1 MQSASPSGRFGF
13 GPGVVWDRARS
24 SMGGGVL
31 WSALIVFLLTFAIAQ
46 STATAAWVGG
56 IEVIPLIALGGAILM
71 AVLAVLPVGWPV
83 GIGIGM
89 ILGPIV
95 AVIAAGPTIHA
106 AHPTDPALISAGG
119 LSLKVVSLWLGRIAD
134 GSAGGDPAFYLFLIC
149 WLMWVTGAWLS
160 WSVLR
165 WRKPMLGLI
174 PGAAAFATNLL
185 NFPQNQNGYTLSIL
199 VLTLALLLWS
209 NYTGSIASANRA
221 HVKLTGDA
229 RWDFWESGLVAM
241 AALIVLAIMLPPLS
255 TVDRTVDAESTL
267 FSNWAQ
273 LQQRLSTHVG
283 AIGTGPGGSGTT
295 GFSLDVPLGGP
306 LTRTQDPIFTYTKDT
321 KVGDYA
327 STMYF
332 RWVDVTATVGG
343 EWRYSAPPGLRRSI
357 GKNQTATFAENY
369 QGLAFAGVDIKML
382 RPPAAGPDIV
392 FYPGELYR
400 IDRPTVATQV
410 VLPLSTIGNLYSI
423 DRLSSVSPPTALGN
437 YVVTVEYSSAT
448 DAQLKAAG
456 SNYPDWVQQFS
467 TLPATGYRS
476 ADVMSYIHDLALK
489 IVTDARA
496 TNPYDEATAIQN
508 YLRDPQNFTYKLSGF
523 PQAPVG
529 TDRLYYFLHTSHE
542 GYCEYF
548 ATAMGDMLRSLGIP
562 TRLVNGSGPGAF
574 NSSTNSFVVR
584 GEDAHTWVESYFP
597 GYGWIPF
604 EPTPDIAGGYEPI
617 TRGSQGQTLCLR
629 DDNCDPG
636 TTTGVGGIVPGPTSQ
651 PRGVRN
657 PNDPGPP
664 PSTFGL
670 RLPDAGTLTKIIGVI
685 LAIILL
691 LGAAIARYLRPRTV
705 MAVWKRTI
713 SLSEM
718 AGAKRPPP
726 GETPLELGR
735 RLQRSFPEASEPVG
749 ALAGG
754 FVVAAYAPADEAS
767 SSRSSVMDAWS
778 ALRPLL
784 VRRVLARLRP
794 NRA

>member
-1 MQSASPSGRFGF
+1 
-13 GPGVVWDRARS
+13 
-24 SMGGGVL
+24 MGGGLL
-31 WSALIVFLLTFAIAQ
+31 WSALMVFLLTYAIAG
-46 STATAAWVGG
+46 STATAGWVSGV
-56 IEVIPLIALGGAILM
+56 EVIPPVALAGALLL
-71 AVLAVLPVGWPV
+71 AVLAVLPVPWAAALGA
-83 GIGIGM
+83 GM
-89 ILGPIV
+89 IVGPIV
-95 AVIAAGPTIHA
+95 ALFAAGPMIHA
-106 AHPTDPALISAGG
+106 AHPLDPALVGAGG
-119 LSLKVVSLWLGRIAD
+119 LSLRIVSIWWGRLTD
-134 GSAGGDPAFYLFLIC
+134 GEAANDPSFYLFLIC

-160 WSVLR
+160 WCVLR

-185 NFPQNQNGYTLSIL
+185 NIPANQNGYTLGIL
-199 VLTLALLLWS
+199 VLTLALLLWT

-241 AALIVLAIMLPPLS
+241 AALIVLGVMLPPLS
-255 TVDRTVDAESTL
+255 TVDRTVNAESSL

-273 LQQRLSTHVG
+273 LQQRLTSHVG
-283 AIGTGPGGSGTT
+283 AVGTGPGGSGTT
-295 GFSLDVPLGGP
+295 GLSLDVPLGGP

-321 KVGDYA
+321 KVGDFA

-343 EWRYSAPPGLRRSI
+343 EWRYSATPGLRRSI

-382 RPPAAGPDIV
+382 RPPTAGPDIV
-392 FYPGELYR
+392 FYPGQLYR

-467 TLPATGYRS
+467 TLPASGYRS

-508 YLRDPQNFTYKLSGF
+508 YLRDPQNFTYKLTGY

-562 TRLVNGSGPGAF
+562 TRLVNGSGPGTF

-617 TRGSQGQTLCLR
+617 TRGSQGQSLCLR
-629 DDNCDPG
+629 DENCNPGGTG
-636 TTTGVGGIVPGPTSQ
+636 TTGGTQPTPTGLPPGF
-651 PRGVRN
+651 RE
-657 PNDPGPP
+657 PGSSGSGPAI
-664 PSTFGL
+664 F
-670 RLPDAGTLTKIIGVI
+670 RAPDAATLTTIVGVL
-685 LAIILL
+685 LALFLL
-691 LGAAIARYLRPRTV
+691 IGAAVARYLRPRTV
-705 MAVWKRTI
+705 MGVWKRMI
-713 SLSEM
+713 ALSAL
-718 AGAKRPPP
+718 AGAKRRP

-735 RLQRSFPEASEPVG
+735 RLQRTFPEASEPVG

-754 FVVAAYAPADEAS
+754 FMVAAYAPEEVAS
-767 SSRSSVMDAWS
+767 GSRSTVMEAWS
-778 ALRPLL
+778 ALRPFL

>member
-1 MQSASPSGRFGF
+1 MQFASPSGRLALARGQLW
-13 GPGVVWDRARS
+13 GRARS

-31 WSALIVFLLTFAIAQ
+31 WSALIVFLLTYAIAS
-46 STATAAWVGG
+46 STATAGWVSGV
-56 IEVIPLIALGGAILM
+56 EVLPLVALGGALLM
-71 AVLAVLPVGWPV
+71 AALAVLPIPWPAALGAGLIVG
-83 GIGIGM
+83 
-89 ILGPIV
+89 LIV
-95 AVIAAGPTIHA
+95 ALVAAGPMLHA
-106 AHPTDPALISAGG
+106 THPLDPALVGAGG
-119 LSLKVVSLWLGRIAD
+119 FSLRIVSIWWGRLTD
-134 GSAGGDPAFYLFLIC
+134 GEAANDPSFYLFLIC

-160 WSVLR
+160 WCVLR

-185 NFPQNQNGYTLSIL
+185 NIPTNQNGYTLSIL
-199 VLTLALLLWS
+199 VLTLALLLWT

-241 AALIVLAIMLPPLS
+241 AALIVLGVMLPPLS
-255 TVDRTVDAESTL
+255 TVDRTVDVESNL

-273 LQQRLSTHVG
+273 LQQRLTTNPGVV
-283 AIGTGPGGSGTT
+283 GTGPGGSGTT
-295 GFSLDVPLGGP
+295 GFSPDVPLGGP
-306 LTRTQDPIFTYTKDT
+306 LTRTTDPVFTYTKDT

-332 RWVDVTATVGG
+332 RGVDVTATVGG
-343 EWRYSAPPGLRRSI
+343 EWRYSAAPGLRRSI
-357 GKNQTATFAENY
+357 GKNQTATYAENY
-369 QGLAFAGVDIKML
+369 EGLAFAGVDVKML
-382 RPPAAGPDIV
+382 RPPIGNADIV
-392 FYPGELYR
+392 FYPGQLYR
-400 IDRPTVATQV
+400 VDRPTVATQV
-410 VLPLSTIGNLYSI
+410 VLPIAQIGNLFSV
-423 DRLSSVSPPTALGN
+423 DRLSSVSPPTAIGS

-448 DAQLKAAG
+448 DAQLKVAG

-476 ADVMSYIHDLALK
+476 PDVMSQIHDLALQ
-489 IVTDARA
+489 IVTAAGA
-496 TNPYDEATAIQN
+496 TNPYDKATAIQN
-508 YLRDPQNFTYKLSGF
+508 YLRDPQNFTYMLSGY

-529 TDRLYYFLHTSHE
+529 TDRLWYFLFRSHK

-548 ATAMGDMLRSLGIP
+548 ASAMGDMLRSLGIP
-562 TRLVNGSGPGAF
+562 TRLVNGFGPGTF

-617 TRGSQGQTLCLR
+617 TRGSQGQSLCLR
-629 DDNCDPG
+629 DENCDPG
-636 TTTGVGGIVPGPTSQ
+636 GTVTTGGTQPTPSALPPGFREPT
-651 PRGVRN
+651 N
-657 PNDPGPP
+657 PGSG
-664 PSTFGL
+664 STIF
-670 RLPDAGTLTKIIGVI
+670 RAPDAGTLTTIIGVL
-685 LAIILL
+685 LALILL
-691 LGAAIARYLRPRTV
+691 LAAAIARYLRPRTV
-705 MAVWKRTI
+705 MGVWKRMI
-713 SLSEM
+713 ALSEL
-718 AGAKRPPP
+718 AGAKRRP

-754 FVVAAYAPADEAS
+754 FMVAAYAPEEVAS
-767 SSRSSVMDAWS
+767 ASRSSVMEAWS
-778 ALRPLL
+778 VLRPFL